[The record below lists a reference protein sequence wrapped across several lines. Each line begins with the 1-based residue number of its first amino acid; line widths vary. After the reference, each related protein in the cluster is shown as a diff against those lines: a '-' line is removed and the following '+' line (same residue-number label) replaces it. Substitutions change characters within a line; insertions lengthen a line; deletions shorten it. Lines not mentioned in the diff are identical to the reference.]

1 VTKTSPKENKGG
13 TQMKIYKEVNYSEFE
28 FWSGAI
34 DTVKMLTLSELEKVW
49 EELENCWLENN
60 EMPSETDINDFFWFE
75 KDTIAE
81 WLGYEDWEKLE
92 EERN

>member
-1 VTKTSPKENKGG
+1 
-13 TQMKIYKEVNYSEFE
+13 MKIYKEVDYSEFE
-28 FWSGAI
+28 FWSGAV
-34 DTVKMLTLSELEKVW
+34 DTINLLTSRELERVW

-75 KDTIAE
+75 NDTIAE

-92 EERN
+92 EDRS